1 MSQGISAIATLIR
14 WTLMTEGPSNIKTIK
29 RHLISHPELAYVS
42 LREYSLDAKILQ
54 AIQLLHLQ
62 TEYIYLPNGEG
73 LWSLTQLGRE
83 VRLDM
88 PQALPQETP
97 WLQFGVGSESV
108 YGLINPSHMYNLVT
122 SGSNNFPM
130 KIGRTNRSVNR
141 RIQELQTGSFLD
153 LRLGFQIETENSQ
166 KLERFIHCA
175 LADRRLISPYGKK
188 EWFQSHFFEIKSI
201 YQDFVVSE
209 EARFARSALCPS

>member
-1 MSQGISAIATLIR
+1 MSQGISTLATLIR

-54 AIQLLHLQ
+54 AIQMLHLQ
-62 TEYIYLPNGEG
+62 TKYIYLPNSEG

-83 VRLDM
+83 VELDM
-88 PQALPQETP
+88 PQALPQEIP
-97 WLQFGVGSESV
+97 WLQFGFGRESV
-108 YGLINPSHMYNLVT
+108 YGLINPSHMYSLVT
-122 SGSNNFPM
+122 NGSNNFPM

-141 RIQELQTGSFLD
+141 RVQELQTGSFLD

-166 KLERFIHCA
+166 KLERVIHRA
-175 LADRRLISPYGKK
+175 LADRRFISPYGKK
-188 EWFQSHFFEIKSI
+188 EWFQSHFSEITSI
-201 YQDFVVSE
+201 YHDFVVSE
-209 EARFARSALCPS
+209 EARSA